1 MNCNP
6 KKISTHDIAS
16 KLGINRETMDEIL
29 FDIKCNNWLLEH
41 CDGPHDFSITV
52 DRTGK
57 QIDNPT
63 SLDRLKGKSKCSKC
77 EGTVDNIWASWYK
90 KGLTDAAKAKNNPA
104 QYPPS
109 TPC

>member
-6 KKISTHDIAS
+6 KKISIHEIAS

-41 CDGPHDFSITV
+41 CNFPHDFSLTV
-52 DRTGK
+52 DKTGK
-57 QIDNPT
+57 EIQNPT

-77 EGTVDNIWASWYK
+77 EGTVSNIDASWYR
-90 KGLTDAAKAKNNPA
+90 KGLEHSKK
-104 QYPPS
+104 
-109 TPC
+109 